1 MLPSRKASSSCPN
14 FAPRAAFTT
23 ASACPTPRPHDSA
36 YAAAGAV
43 TSCPSL
49 RGGGPAAAPPNS
61 HCRVPLIPFFQRR
74 DAPFVLRL
82 SAWWWCAVAGKFSCV
97 WVSTHI
103 ATKTKRAVKGYC
115 KDETANDTLR
125 VR

>member
-82 SAWWWCAVAGKFSCV
+82 TSAWRCAVRRRQV
-97 WVSTHI
+97 L
-103 ATKTKRAVKGYC
+103 
-115 KDETANDTLR
+115 LR
-125 VR
+125 LGEHAHSHKNEARCERLLQG